1 MEGHVDRD
9 AFLKIMTAFPTGV
22 AVITTTDGRGVQRG
36 LTSNAVTS
44 ASVSPPLL
52 LVCVDKNSRT
62 LPALI
67 EAGAFVVNFMADNS
81 EHICCL
87 FASKAE
93 EKFTG
98 ISWTESPS
106 GFPVLHEH
114 TLAWAE
120 CALHQHIEV
129 GDHIV
134 LVGLVRH
141 GETAPLERRPISY
154 FRRAFQPYPVEAA
167 P

>member
-22 AVITTTDGRGVQRG
+22 AIITTTDGLGVQRG

-44 ASVSPPLL
+44 ASASPPLL

-67 EAGAFVVNFMADNS
+67 EAGAFVVNFMADDS
-81 EHICCL
+81 ENICSL

-93 EKFTG
+93 EKFNG
-98 ISWTESPS
+98 VSWTESPS
-106 GFPVLHEH
+106 GLPVLHEH

-120 CALHQHIEV
+120 CSLYQQIEV

-154 FRRAFQPYPVEAA
+154 FRRAFQPYPAEVTG
-167 P
+167 

>member
-1 MEGHVDRD
+1 MDGHVDRE
-9 AFLKIMTAFPTGV
+9 AFLKIMAAFPTGV
-22 AVITTTDGRGVQRG
+22 AVITTTDGRGALRG

-44 ASVSPPLL
+44 ASASPPLL
-52 LVCVDKNSRT
+52 LVCVDKSSRT

-67 EAGAFVVNFMADNS
+67 EAGAFVVNFMADDS
-81 EHICCL
+81 EHVCCL

-93 EKFTG
+93 NKFNG
-98 ISWTESPS
+98 VSWTASPS

-114 TLAWAE
+114 TLAWVE
-120 CALHQHIEV
+120 CTIHQRIEV
-129 GDHIV
+129 GDHVV

-141 GETAPLERRPISY
+141 GETEPLQRRPISY

-167 P
+167 G